1 MDEQNLRDLFQDAPG
16 EAPPSGFDLGDVT
29 AASQRATARHRV
41 RMATAST
48 AAVLVLAGGGLFA
61 ALGPFSGGETGGNSG
76 NVENDVAAAPQM
88 EPRHKGQPFGTEGR
102 PLDGGSEQD
111 QGSAKQGVESQSR
124 SAPTAARTARCE
136 TVDRRLATALAG
148 ELPVDP
154 PSDAIAGQ
162 LSCDEDRK
170 QAAYRV
176 PEGTVTVAL
185 DPDDVQPA
193 SDSSEASGVRVTA
206 KTASGRLVTVY
217 SRGADGKPDPYADQ
231 LQEIADAIAAGLP

>member
-1 MDEQNLRDLFQDAPG
+1 MDEQNLRNLFQDAPG

-29 AASQRATARHRV
+29 SASQRATARHRV

-76 NVENDVAAAPQM
+76 NVEGDVAAAPQM
-88 EPRHKGQPFGTEGR
+88 EPRREGQPFGTEER
-102 PLDGGSEQD
+102 PQDGGSGQD
-111 QGSAKQGVESQSR
+111 QGSAKQGVESPSR

-154 PSDAIAGQ
+154 QSDAIAGQ
-162 LSCDEDRK
+162 LGCDEGRK

-185 DPDDVQPA
+185 DPNDTQLTEE
-193 SDSSEASGVRVTA
+193 SSEVSGVRVTA
-206 KTASGRLVTVY
+206 ETASGQLITLY
-217 SRGADGKPDPYADQ
+217 SRGVDGKPNPYADQ